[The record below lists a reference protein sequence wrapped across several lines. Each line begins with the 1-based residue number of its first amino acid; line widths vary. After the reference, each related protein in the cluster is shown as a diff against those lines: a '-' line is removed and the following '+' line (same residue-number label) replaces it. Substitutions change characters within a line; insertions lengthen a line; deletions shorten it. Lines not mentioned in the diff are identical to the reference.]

1 MNRPL
6 KDILNELQ
14 RTSRSSP
21 QYIEAMLSA
30 LKQTIPFDAACC
42 TAVDP
47 KTLLSIGA
55 VTDDQIEAIHPQLF
69 ELEYADEDVNR
80 FVALIQ
86 TRQTA
91 AILSETVKGDLRQSK
106 RYRNIL
112 EPAGFGDELRAVLL
126 SKGECWGY
134 LTLLRKRGQPL
145 FTEKDKSLLA
155 SLAPLIGRHLQQFR
169 HHLSKKDVF
178 HMKHV
183 GGILI
188 LSEDLQPLSCNR
200 AALHW
205 LNILR
210 GWERIGNEAVPR
222 PVRAVCTRAAAK
234 TAAPAKTI
242 ISIPGYSALS
252 IKASRLDGF
261 GPSGQ
266 IAVSFEP
273 ASPAETI
280 PLIAEAY
287 SLSDR
292 EKDIAYRVIRGL
304 STKAIGDELH
314 ISAYTVQ
321 DHLKSI
327 FLKTGA
333 GNRRELMWKLLDDVL
348 E

>member
-14 RTSRSSP
+14 RTTRSSP

-30 LKQTIPFDAACC
+30 LKQAIPFDASCC

-69 ELEYADEDVNR
+69 ELEYTQEDVNR
-80 FVALIQ
+80 FEALIQ

-91 AILSETVKGDLRQSK
+91 AILSESVKGDFRQSK
-106 RYRNIL
+106 RYSNIL
-112 EPAGFGDELRAVLL
+112 GPAGYEDELRAVLL
-126 SKGECWGY
+126 SKGECRGY

-188 LSEDLQPLSCNR
+188 CRKTCSPCH
-200 AALHW
+200 A
-205 LNILR
+205 I
-210 GWERIGNEAVPR
+210 ERPSIG
-222 PVRAVCTRAAAK
+222 
-234 TAAPAKTI
+234 
-242 ISIPGYSALS
+242 
-252 IKASRLDGF
+252 
-261 GPSGQ
+261 
-266 IAVSFEP
+266 
-273 ASPAETI
+273 
-280 PLIAEAY
+280 
-287 SLSDR
+287 
-292 EKDIAYRVIRGL
+292 
-304 STKAIGDELH
+304 
-314 ISAYTVQ
+314 
-321 DHLKSI
+321 
-327 FLKTGA
+327 
-333 GNRRELMWKLLDDVL
+333 
-348 E
+348 